1 MHNDF
6 FVVDI
11 GTSAFAFVLT
21 AGCEHPTSWRV
32 MWTLYYFTKEA
43 KLSGGIHVHKTWN
56 VIEHLMNLLVA
67 NVMFLNLHYGDVE
80 DLPDAMMEEYFKF
93 PK

>member
-1 MHNDF
+1 
-6 FVVDI
+6 VEI

-21 AGCEHPTSWRV
+21 AGCEHPMSWRV

-43 KLSGGIHVHKTWN
+43 KLSGGNHVQNTWN
-56 VIEHLMNLLVA
+56 VIEHLTNLLVA
-67 NVMFLNLHYGDVE
+67 NVTFLNLHYEDVE
-80 DLPDAMMEEYFKF
+80 DLPDATMEEYFKF